1 MATQERHSDVST
13 RAAGKLRSALGFT
26 TVCLVSL
33 TVGCGVSIRRDP
45 GTADAGERVGV
56 VCGIAARGG
65 GHAVVCARRPAIQ
78 LSPDGLSGVTGLPS
92 AAGRWRSGSGADWC
106 LDIGLDGHYRM
117 EVAQA
122 ETDRGVVSVNGDRM
136 TFFSFRTGHRD
147 HYRWLIIDETPPVL
161 YLDGSPWIAAPSA
174 ILDTER

>member
-13 RAAGKLRSALGFT
+13 RAAVRLRGALGFT
-26 TVCLVSL
+26 TVCLISL
-33 TVGCGVSIRRDP
+33 TVGCGMSIPRDP
-45 GTADAGERVGV
+45 GTADTAERSGV

-65 GHAVVCARRPAIQ
+65 GHAVVCARRTAIEI
-78 LSPDGLSGVTGLPS
+78 STDGLSAVTGLPS
-92 AAGRWRSGSGADWC
+92 AVGRWRSGSGADWC

-117 EVAQA
+117 EVAHA

-161 YLDGSPWIAAPSA
+161 YLDGSPWIAVPGA
-174 ILDTER
+174 IIDPDR